1 MRIKGEKN
9 MNKLLTE
16 TILNYIKVKK
26 VVLKTSTIAR
36 YFNLYENHIK
46 DYFEQTTINQVTN
59 KLLQEYVDNQI
70 NKGITSIVVRE
81 AILLI
86 KLSLKREAKFGEI
99 KMPYLDLDIPENK
112 KVKRVETLSQIEE
125 KIIINHIFN
134 NDRKKYSGVIL
145 SLFTGMRIGEICALK
160 WADIDLKK
168 RQIIVNKT
176 LQRICVKNQ
185 KSIIEIG
192 HTKTISANRT
202 IPISNLLY
210 DFLMAIKPANRN
222 YYFLTNNIKPN
233 EPRNYRKIY
242 KTMLKKLNIKSTTF
256 HALRHTFATRLIE
269 NKIDIKTISELLG
282 HASTNITIS
291 IYVHSEYN
299 TKKKAIKTLD
309 KLFLK

>member
-59 KLLQEYVDNQI
+59 KSLQEYVDNQI

-112 KVKRVETLSQIEE
+112 KVKRVETLSQIE
-125 KIIINHIFN
+125 
-134 NDRKKYSGVIL
+134 
-145 SLFTGMRIGEICALK
+145 
-160 WADIDLKK
+160 
-168 RQIIVNKT
+168 
-176 LQRICVKNQ
+176 
-185 KSIIEIG
+185 
-192 HTKTISANRT
+192 
-202 IPISNLLY
+202 
-210 DFLMAIKPANRN
+210 
-222 YYFLTNNIKPN
+222 
-233 EPRNYRKIY
+233 
-242 KTMLKKLNIKSTTF
+242 
-256 HALRHTFATRLIE
+256 
-269 NKIDIKTISELLG
+269 
-282 HASTNITIS
+282 
-291 IYVHSEYN
+291 
-299 TKKKAIKTLD
+299 
-309 KLFLK
+309 